1 MLLSPIVT
9 GHCQGQL
16 LSLWQNPIPCCL
28 RGYHPLCQHVPEHFS
43 SGNSI
48 QRHST
53 PHPCHVAVAG
63 SVWALPFSL
72 AATSGISIDF
82 SSSSYSDASLR
93 TVRPPRRKRGS
104 VKRDLIRKSWDQR
117 SHAPTPSLSQLAT
130 SFITYQAESSSN
142 RRLCTCTP
150 ANTIAAPETL
160 RERFRKATCVSTYS
174 VVDLWRVSV
183 SCARRSSQ
191 ISLLRPS
198 PRTHARSCISRSYV
212 HSHNSA
218 DPLHS
223 SRPADN

>member
-1 MLLSPIVT
+1 MLLSPVVT

-16 LSLWQNPIPCCL
+16 LLLWQNPVSHCL
-28 RGYHPLCQHVPEHFS
+28 RGYHPLRQHVPEHFS

-53 PHPCHVAVAG
+53 PHPYHVAVAG

-93 TVRPPRRKRGS
+93 TVRPPKRKQGS
-104 VKRDLIRKSWDQR
+104 VKRDLIRKSRDRR
-117 SHAPTPSLSQLAT
+117 SLAPTPGLSQLAT

-150 ANTIAAPETL
+150 ANIY
-160 RERFRKATCVSTYS
+160 C
-174 VVDLWRVSV
+174 
-183 SCARRSSQ
+183 
-191 ISLLRPS
+191 S
-198 PRTHARSCISRSYV
+198 PGNYTRTF
-212 HSHNSA
+212 
-218 DPLHS
+218 P
-223 SRPADN
+223 

>member
-1 MLLSPIVT
+1 MLLSPVVT

-16 LSLWQNPIPCCL
+16 LLLWQNPVPHCL

-43 SGNSI
+43 SENSI

-53 PHPCHVAVAG
+53 PHPYHVAVAG

-104 VKRDLIRKSWDQR
+104 VKRDLIRKSRDQR
-117 SHAPTPSLSQLAT
+117 SHAPTPSLSQLAA

-142 RRLCTCTP
+142 RRLCTCYTGQHYCSP
-150 ANTIAAPETL
+150 GN
-160 RERFRKATCVSTYS
+160 ST
-174 VVDLWRVSV
+174 
-183 SCARRSSQ
+183 
-191 ISLLRPS
+191 
-198 PRTHARSCISRSYV
+198 RTF
-212 HSHNSA
+212 
-218 DPLHS
+218 P
-223 SRPADN
+223 

>member
-1 MLLSPIVT
+1 MLLSPVVT

-16 LSLWQNPIPCCL
+16 LLLWQNPVLHCL

-43 SGNSI
+43 SENSI

-53 PHPCHVAVAG
+53 PHPYHVAVAG

-93 TVRPPRRKRGS
+93 TVRPPKRKQGS
-104 VKRDLIRKSWDQR
+104 VKRDLIRKSRDRR
-117 SHAPTPSLSQLAT
+117 SLAPTPGLSQLAT

-150 ANTIAAPETL
+150 ANIY
-160 RERFRKATCVSTYS
+160 C
-174 VVDLWRVSV
+174 
-183 SCARRSSQ
+183 
-191 ISLLRPS
+191 S
-198 PRTHARSCISRSYV
+198 PGNYTRTF
-212 HSHNSA
+212 
-218 DPLHS
+218 P
-223 SRPADN
+223 